1 MNAQNRPNIIFVL
14 IDALRAD
21 RLSCCGYH
29 KHTSPNMDILAR
41 GGLFFE
47 NAIVSAPWT
56 LPSHASLFTGLF
68 PTEHGATDENLYLR
82 EDVPTL
88 AELISESGYFTVAHT
103 AGNGWLSDD
112 TNLMRGFQHFYGPTY
127 YAPPRMLGSHLMRK
141 IRWKIRTTLKLDTK
155 HHFTEALDA
164 VEGYL
169 TLHRNEGE
177 PLFFFLHLMETHMP
191 YRPSE
196 KAMKKFSLDK
206 VDPGQIRYLQK
217 KFREYRTAPEKMTSE
232 QLRILSDMYDACI
245 ATVDSRLN
253 RLFRLV
259 RKREHRDNTVLVVTS
274 DHGEQVGEHGIVNH
288 WMSLYDVLLRVP
300 LIMWCPDRL
309 GGGKRISQQV
319 QQQDLFYTLLDIA
332 GYNGGEKVSR
342 EKIKNRSL
350 VEMVAGRSPFPEYTF
365 SQQAYAKMTLEHILK
380 FNPSF
385 DNETLV
391 SPKQAVRTN
400 RFKYIKYGTGN
411 EELFDIASDPQ
422 ETKNVIDEYPEVV
435 EELRS
440 KLNTLPASSDTGT
453 AAPDQLKGFNPEIKK
468 RLEDLGYI

>member
-1 MNAQNRPNIIFVL
+1 MDDKQHPNIIFVL
-14 IDALRAD
+14 IDTLRAD
-21 RLSCCGYH
+21 RLSCCGYGRG
-29 KHTSPNMDILAR
+29 TSPNMDKLAKS
-41 GGLFFE
+41 GLLFE

-68 PTEHGATDENLYLR
+68 PSEHGATDENPYLR
-82 EDVPTL
+82 DDVPTL
-88 AELISESGYFTVAHT
+88 AELLNEMGYFTVAHAT
-103 AGNGWLSDD
+103 GNGWLSDD
-112 TNLMRGFQHFYGPTY
+112 TNLMRGFHHFYGPTY
-127 YAPPRMLGSHLMRK
+127 YAPPRALGSRLLRK
-141 IRWKIRTTLKLDTK
+141 IRWKVRTTLKLDTK
-155 HHFTEALDA
+155 NRLTNSLDA

-169 TLHRNEGE
+169 NVHQKKGK
-177 PLFFFLHLMETHMP
+177 PLFFFLHLMDTHMP

-196 KAMKKFSLDK
+196 KAMKKFGLDK
-206 VDPGQIRYLQK
+206 VDPGQIRYLQE
-217 KFREYRTAPEKMTSE
+217 KFREYRTAPEKMTEE

-259 RKREHRDNTVLVVTS
+259 GKTEHRDNTVLVVTA

-300 LIMWCPDRL
+300 LIMLCPDRL
-309 GGGKRISQQV
+309 GGPNRISQQI
-319 QQQDLFYTLLDIA
+319 QHKDLFYTLLDIA
-332 GYNGGEKVSR
+332 GYDGEKVSQ
-342 EKIKNRSL
+342 EKIKNKSL
-350 VEMVAGRSPFPEYTF
+350 IEIAAGRSPFPEYTF
-365 SQQAYAKMTLEHILK
+365 AQQAYAKMTLEHIRK
-380 FNPSF
+380 YNPSF
-385 DNETLV
+385 DNERLV

-400 RFKYIKYGTGN
+400 RFKYIKYGTGS
-411 EELFDIASDPQ
+411 EELFDIESDPQ

-468 RLEDLGYI
+468 RLEDLGYM